1 MAQNEQ
7 SKRSVITKVELQ
19 QNNKHRYNI
28 YVDEQFAFAL
38 HEDLMLKHRLLKG
51 EIVDQSTM
59 ESILR
64 EEEQYA
70 AYLKSLRIIG
80 RRAHSRQEVKQ
91 KLSAAG
97 YDGETIESV
106 TARLLREGY
115 LDDASFARQLAE
127 QRIRFNRKGRNFVRQ
142 ELKVKGISKEQVAET
157 LEAIDAEDEYEG
169 ALQLAARKWR
179 STSGDGLAKK
189 RKTASYLLR
198 RGYTQGLVKR
208 VLDQII
214 NSDYTDEETYDSEK

>member
-1 MAQNEQ
+1 MTQEEQ
-7 SKRSVITKVELQ
+7 ARRSVITKVEQ
-19 QNNKHRYNI
+19 QKTNKHRYNI

-51 EIVDQSTM
+51 EMIDQTSM

-70 AYLKSLRIIG
+70 AYLKALRIIG
-80 RRAHSRQEVKQ
+80 RRAHAKQEVRQ
-91 KLSAAG
+91 KLSTAG
-97 YDGETIESV
+97 YDAETIETV

-142 ELKVKGISKEQVAET
+142 ELKSKGISKEQVEET
-157 LEAIDAEDEYEG
+157 LEAIDAEDEYDG
-169 ALQLAARKWR
+169 AVKLAERKWK
-179 STSGDGLAKK
+179 SSSGDRMTKK

-208 VLDQII
+208 VLDQISI
-214 NSDYTDEETYDSEK
+214 SDYENEETIDSEK